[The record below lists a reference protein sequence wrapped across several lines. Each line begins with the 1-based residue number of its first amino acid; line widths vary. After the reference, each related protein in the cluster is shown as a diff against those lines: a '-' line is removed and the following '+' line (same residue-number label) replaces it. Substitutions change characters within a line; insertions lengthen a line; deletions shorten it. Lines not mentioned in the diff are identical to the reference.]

1 VYFFHVKM
9 AVVVSGVWS
18 GKVMALYTEYLVNLT
33 SFQQVRD
40 QLIRPF
46 FIKNACSL
54 IRVLT

>member
-1 VYFFHVKM
+1 M